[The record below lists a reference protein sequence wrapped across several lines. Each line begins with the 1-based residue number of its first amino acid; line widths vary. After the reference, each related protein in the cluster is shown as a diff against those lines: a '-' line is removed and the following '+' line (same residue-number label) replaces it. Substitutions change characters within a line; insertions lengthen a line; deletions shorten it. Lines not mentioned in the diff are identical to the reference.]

1 VQGSLSAGGYMF
13 HNFLFSYD
21 NVGNLTQLQNN
32 AQFPGSFAGGN
43 LGNAIGGPWTKTFSY
58 DDLYRLTT
66 STGTHSVAPTPTF
79 TYSFS

>member
-1 VQGSLSAGGYMF
+1 MQGSLSAGGYMF